1 MAMGR
6 RKRDRQE
13 ALFVSSQDLPRS
25 AGHPPNLNKIENQLI
40 TLSSPKICGFNQ
52 STGNTRVGR

>member
-13 ALFVSSQDLPRS
+13 SLFISSQDLPRS
-25 AGHPPNLNKIENQLI
+25 AGHPFYLALNRLLAEAD
-40 TLSSPKICGFNQ
+40 FDR
-52 STGNTRVGR
+52 RVEARCAGYYEQEEA